1 MNMHKPADY
10 LKGEAHPNRVQIGLL
25 WALMI
30 WIFRVAEVAVLA
42 KRENSRR
49 QGAADLVALLGV
61 LAIWLGAHYAG
72 YWETYQHDNFYAV
85 ATKALIGMTPDSV
98 SATSGSGSGAGSG
111 SGSQVDHS
119 ILADNVSAGLLWG
132 GNLYFLAKQ
141 LQRPLLLLLFGDRGL
156 GVEGTMAPSNTG
168 FIIHRINEFMFLM
181 IGEGV
186 LALVTAENDIEYD
199 VSTIWN
205 WTVLTGLGGF
215 IICVAMCVSFREML
229 VMQEAVNAQLQDNL
243 FEDIEREDRIKA
255 LGLDEHDWESP
266 TTKAAKAI
274 QAHYRRW
281 RDSVRPGQVNYKAA
295 ALDERHIEMEKRAGS
310 VLYAAAAHDAL
321 VTFLWQMNAVATML
335 VGVGIKL
342 AIYNPQEDGAHP
354 LEQRLQLN
362 VAIVFV
368 FGIQLVHAAFLM
380 DRDLLTLSSL
390 REHPMPIAVFTARF
404 LLLGLGLGLSW
415 LDLSPAENM
424 WGQTASAV
432 AQWALIRAH
441 DSARRKITRQD
452 LNIYFFMPSAFTT
465 LRNKAKRFR
474 NIAGIDRRGHELVH
488 QGTNGARASPDITR
502 RSEQAQGPVI
512 VAL

>member
-229 VMQEAVNAQLQDNL
+229 VMQA
-243 FEDIEREDRIKA
+243 RIA
-255 LGLDEHDWESP
+255 SRRSASIA
-266 TTKAAKAI
+266 TT
-274 QAHYRRW
+274 
-281 RDSVRPGQVNYKAA
+281 
-295 ALDERHIEMEKRAGS
+295 GS
-310 VLYAAAAHDAL
+310 R
-321 VTFLWQMNAVATML
+321 
-335 VGVGIKL
+335 
-342 AIYNPQEDGAHP
+342 
-354 LEQRLQLN
+354 QRLRRPKPFRRT
-362 VAIVFV
+362 I
-368 FGIQLVHAAFLM
+368 AA
-380 DRDLLTLSSL
+380 
-390 REHPMPIAVFTARF
+390 
-404 LLLGLGLGLSW
+404 
-415 LDLSPAENM
+415 
-424 WGQTASAV
+424 
-432 AQWALIRAH
+432 
-441 DSARRKITRQD
+441 
-452 LNIYFFMPSAFTT
+452 
-465 LRNKAKRFR
+465 
-474 NIAGIDRRGHELVH
+474 
-488 QGTNGARASPDITR
+488 GATP
-502 RSEQAQGPVI
+502 
-512 VAL
+512 